1 MQGNKALKTGA
12 VIRRFAEARLS
23 PQGELGLHLTAGI
36 VVLVLA
42 AWIFAELAE
51 AVMGAGQIT
60 VLDQQVAQWFNT
72 HAVAWLTPVLVLVTH
87 LHSVIGIF
95 VLSALLALYFY
106 VKQAHYW
113 LLTLLVAMPGG
124 MLLNVLLKYTFV
136 RARPV
141 FDEPII
147 HLTLSSYSFPSGHT
161 ATATILYGI
170 IGGYLMCRAS
180 RWSGR
185 FAIAAGTVL
194 MVALVAFSRVY
205 LGAHYLSDVLAAMVE
220 SSGWLAVCIT
230 ATSTL
235 RRRQEARSVR

>member
-1 MQGNKALKTGA
+1 MKT
-12 VIRRFAEARLS
+12 VQKIRRFVEARLS
-23 PQGELGLHLTAGI
+23 PEGELGLHLTAGI
-36 VVLVLA
+36 VVLLVA

-51 AVMGAGQIT
+51 AVMGAQQIT
-60 VLDQQVAQWFNT
+60 VLDQQVAQWFNR
-72 HAVAWLTPVLVLVTH
+72 HAVGWLTPALVVVTH
-87 LHSVIGIF
+87 LHSVIGIV
-95 VLSALLALYFY
+95 VLCASLALYFY
-106 VKQAHYW
+106 VKQARYW

-141 FDEPII
+141 FDEPLI

-170 IGGYLMCRAS
+170 IGAYLMCRTS
-180 RWSGR
+180 QWSMR
-185 FAIAAGTVL
+185 SAIAVGTVL
-194 MVALVAFSRVY
+194 MVVLVAFSRVY

-230 ATSTL
+230 ASSTL
-235 RRRQEARSVR
+235 RRRRESRGLR